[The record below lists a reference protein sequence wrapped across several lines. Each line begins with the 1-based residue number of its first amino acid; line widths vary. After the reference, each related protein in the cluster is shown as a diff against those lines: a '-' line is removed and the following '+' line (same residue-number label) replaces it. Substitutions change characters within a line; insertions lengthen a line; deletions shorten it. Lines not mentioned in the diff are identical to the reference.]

1 MYIEKIHI
9 DGFKNLQKI
18 DFSPAKSFNIIY
30 GQNAQ
35 GKTNLLEALWIAT
48 GCRSFRGSKEKDY
61 VSFDSDFFEMQIT
74 FRDTQ
79 RSQKIEYRMDKKNL
93 KNKQIFLNGVKQ
105 SNGNGLFENFK
116 CVAFLPE
123 DIELIKGMPD
133 KRRSYID
140 LCYSQLKPRSLNYIR
155 KYSQLISQRNA
166 VIKDIITGKDSEES
180 LDKFVA
186 NRIKDYSKHPAFYGI
201 YLKDEPHHY
210 LFKSFGQICRAIRR
224 VRPQTFIYCNLLPLD
239 TLRWMDERYP
249 EGGDLFER
257 RTKYLLK
264 FLDETGCDYIKY
276 DDYPFC
282 YNKENK
288 VLFLRCLQ
296 NAAEI
301 CRDRNIQFDF
311 VAQSFSMQ
319 IGDSDYYRTP
329 NEREMRYQLHLLLG
343 FGVRELGFF
352 TYMPHGANS
361 VETFYDDGAMVDKK
375 GNKMPLYYDVQ
386 KIIKELWDIIP
397 VVTKFKYNR
406 SAYAVKTFRSFLK
419 QLDYAKNEKL
429 DCVER
434 FETDSEG
441 VLINEMYDGENGQYL
456 YRIINVAEVRCE
468 ELEGVVQKTTVT
480 FDKKFTKADVFTNGK
495 WQTVDLLGGKL
506 ETNLLAGEAVYVLIY

>member
-1 MYIEKIHI
+1 MYEKYYSN
-9 DGFKNLQKI
+9 KKT
-18 DFSPAKSFNIIY
+18 DFNFYAYAVP
-30 GQNAQ
+30 
-35 GKTNLLEALWIAT
+35 
-48 GCRSFRGSKEKDY
+48 GCELGDY
-61 VSFDSDFFEMQIT
+61 VLTRPFPT
-74 FRDTQ
+74 G
-79 RSQKIEYRMDKKNL
+79 L
-93 KNKQIFLNGVKQ
+93 KTV
-105 SNGNGLFENFK
+105 ENYKTYKDVGFNMVMSG
-116 CVAFLPE
+116 CVATYYGEEWETSECKKLM
-123 DIELIKGMPD
+123 DIVYSVGIDKYVVGDQAFYDLSCKPD
-133 KRRSYID
+133 GIIGEG
-140 LCYSQLKPRSLNYIR
+140 KPF
-155 KYSQLISQRNA
+155 
-166 VIKDIITGKDSEES
+166 DSEES

-311 VAQSFSMQ
+311 VAQAFSMQ
-319 IGDSDYYRTP
+319 IGNSDYYWTP

-441 VLINEMYDGENGQYL
+441 VLINEMYDGENDQYL

-480 FDKKFTKADVFTNGK
+480 FDKKFTKADVFANGK